1 MNLICSLHCASPPS
15 CLRCFFF
22 NIVGPL
28 RTKSNPEPFV
38 YAHGYVRDT
47 GPPQTL
53 KSNHDTDMTAL
64 WKILCSVRHFFLDYV
79 VQLVLVYVHEK

>member
-1 MNLICSLHCASPPS
+1 MHPHHPVSDV
-15 CLRCFFF
+15 FF